1 MAWGDAGNR
10 IGVRVKMMK
19 VLIVESNAELSKVWK
34 QHLERQNMDVTCV
47 KTQTQASDF
56 LNDNTVQIIILDIVL
71 RDGSAFA
78 VSDYAS
84 YRRPDADVIFVT
96 DSSFF
101 SDGSIFA
108 LARNARA
115 FVPAAT
121 PPEDLAAMIDHNGS
135 AARSG
140 L

>member
-1 MAWGDAGNR
+1 
-10 IGVRVKMMK
+10 MK
-19 VLIVESNAELSKVWK
+19 VLIVESNAELAEVW
-34 QHLERQNMDVTCV
+34 QRHLERQRMDVTCLH
-47 KTQTQASDF
+47 TQTEAIDF
-56 LNDNTVQIIILDIVL
+56 LNDNDVQIIILDIVL

-108 LARNARA
+108 HARNARA

-121 PPEDLAAMIDHNGS
+121 PPEDLAAMIEHYGG
-135 AARSG
+135 AGR
-140 L
+140 